1 MNAPRLAPLL
11 AALLTAVSVAAVAA
25 EDPVAG
31 GDAVAR
37 GALPARG
44 VLPGS
49 GFGIKLYAL
58 TAETEGDSPRSGER
72 RERDALHVFGEVD
85 PAATQTADAQA
96 RRAGSFGVA
105 WQHRVNAADRLA
117 VSAEHGEGSGFG
129 VLSDSAESRA
139 ALSWTRQ
146 LGGEF
151 KPSLTGSVFL
161 GDEYGRDEI
170 TRQTGRRYVGLSVG
184 GQLNVWRD
192 HAPFVALQMRRS
204 YYETGS
210 VVDPAIGALP
220 RSDERSFLSAG
231 WRWYVQQH
239 MSVEAGANLGLNTTG
254 LDVNN
259 PERNRVYLGTRF
271 DFR

>member
-1 MNAPRLAPLL
+1 MNAPRLVHLL
-11 AALLTAVSVAAVAA
+11 AALLAVVSVAAVAA
-25 EDPVAG
+25 EDPVSG
-31 GDAVAR
+31 GDALAR
-37 GALPARG
+37 GALPTRG
-44 VLPGS
+44 VLPAS
-49 GFGIKLYAL
+49 GFGIKLYSL
-58 TAETEGDSPRSGER
+58 TSESDGDSSRLGDR

-85 PAATQTADAQA
+85 PAATQTTDAQA

-139 ALSWTRQ
+139 ALSWTHQ

-151 KPSLTGSVFL
+151 KPSLTSSVFL

-170 TRQTGRRYVGLSVG
+170 TRQTGRRYVGVSVG

-210 VVDPAIGALP
+210 VADPAIGALP

-231 WRWYVQQH
+231 WRWHVQPS
-239 MSVEAGANLGLNTTG
+239 MSLEAGANVGLNVTG
-254 LDVNN
+254 FDINN
-259 PERNRVYLGTRF
+259 PERSRVYLGTRF